1 LQQEQNKYLEK
12 DYTYQSIIA
21 SVIIHCALLLLCLL
35 FVLRTPIPPYGPGM
49 GVELNLGVE
58 GEEGFGDIQ
67 THNKAN
73 KSPIKEEAAPAKE
86 EKNEDKPVE
95 KPIEREIV
103 KNDPQPVK
111 PEKIVDEKVLTS
123 EDDESKTYVK
133 KTDEKPKKETPVVQ
147 PVKKPEVDKR
157 AVFGSS
163 TTSNGTTGTKQQV
176 AGNNN
181 GDRPGKVGDQGDP
194 RGTVD
199 AQALYGNPGKGGPG
213 PGGEGGSRL
222 DLVGWMWDTKPVVTD
237 ESDETG
243 KIVFEIKIDSDGNLV
258 TVRTLEKTV
267 SPSVVQYYE
276 REIRKLTFTKTSAG
290 AAAPFSVGK
299 ITIII
304 KSK

>member
-12 DYTYQSIIA
+12 DYTYQSIIT
-21 SVIIHCALLLLCLL
+21 SVVIHRALLLLCLL
-35 FVLRTPIPPYGPGM
+35 FVLRTPIPPYGSGM
-49 GVELNLGVE
+49 GVELNY
-58 GEEGFGDIQ
+58 GEVGAEGFGDIQ
-67 THNKAN
+67 TMNKPN
-73 KSPIKEEAAPAKE
+73 KSPIKEEAAPAKQV
-86 EKNEDKPVE
+86 KNEDKPIE

-103 KNDPQPVK
+103 KNEPQPVK
-111 PEKIVDEKVLTS
+111 PEKVVEEKVLTT
-123 EDDESKTYVK
+123 EDEESKTYVK
-133 KTDEKPKKETPVVQ
+133 KTENKPKTVTPVVE
-147 PVKKPEVDKR
+147 PVKKPQVDNR
-157 AVFGSS
+157 AVMGSS

-194 RGTVD
+194 RGTLD
-199 AQALYGNPGKGGPG
+199 AKALYGNPGHGGDG
-213 PGGEGGSRL
+213 PGGSAGTKL
-222 DLVGWMWDTKPVVTD
+222 DLVGWMWDSKPVVKD
-237 ESDETG
+237 ESNETG

-290 AAAPFSVGK
+290 AAPAFSTGK

-304 KSK
+304 KSS

>member
-1 LQQEQNKYLEK
+1 
-12 DYTYQSIIA
+12 
-21 SVIIHCALLLLCLL
+21 
-35 FVLRTPIPPYGPGM
+35 M
-49 GVELNLGVE
+49 GVELNYGTVDE
-58 GEEGFGDIQ
+58 GYGDIQ
-67 THNKAN
+67 TLNKAN

-86 EKNEDKPVE
+86 EKQEE
-95 KPIEREIV
+95 KPIEKPVDREII
-103 KNDPQPVK
+103 KNEPQPVK
-111 PEKIVDEKVLTS
+111 PEKVVEEKVLTS

-133 KTDEKPKKETPVVQ
+133 KTDEKPKKETPVVA

-163 TTSNGTTGTKQQV
+163 SSSNGTTGTKEQI

-181 GDRPGKVGDQGDP
+181 GDRPGKVGDQGDT

-199 AQALYGNPGKGGPG
+199 AKALYGNPGHGGEG
-213 PGGEGGSRL
+213 PGGSGGTKL
-222 DLVGWMWDTKPVVTD
+222 DLVGWMWDTKPVVKD

-290 AAAPFSVGK
+290 AAPPFSTGK